1 MSAIER
7 SIYETLTI
15 ESRDGKKTVDVRL
28 GTVSIDYYEDIFS
41 PNITATIVVTN
52 TGNSVPK
59 SDNQGNPDLVCMT
72 PDGEMQSIY
81 QGLPLRGGERV
92 ALKIAGN
99 SPTNPGL
106 DFSTDLDNNLYVSK
120 IGNVISENQREV
132 FVAHLTSKEAII
144 NETVS
149 VTKKYPSSSPI
160 SASVEG
166 IIKEYIRTN
175 KKVEIDQTSN
185 KNGYGF
191 LGNSRKPFSLIVTL
205 ASKATPD
212 ISKEDAS
219 AGFVFF
225 QTKDGFFF
233 KSIDKL
239 ITQQPKAIYTYTE
252 INASRDQRDNDFNIL
267 TYNTSSNQKLLENL
281 RMGAFATKRV
291 IFDPRTFNVT
301 IQDFKLND
309 YAGKL
314 KNLGEEITAPKFSFS
329 DAAELDLG
337 ETTSRTVASIADIG
351 TFDSEVSIKPN
362 ADASEFQ
369 AQSLIRYN
377 TLFTQV
383 LSVTVPSNTNLRA
396 GDIIECRF
404 PKTTISTKKE
414 FDNQQSGLYM
424 IKALCHH
431 FDTFGSYT
439 SMKLIR
445 DTFGQ
450 FATNSKVN

>member
-1 MSAIER
+1 MSAIEQ
-7 SIYETLTI
+7 SIYEILTL

-41 PNITATIVVTN
+41 PTISATIVVTN
-52 TGNSVPK
+52 TGNSIPK

-99 SPTNPGL
+99 SSTNPGL
-106 DFSTDLDNNLYVSK
+106 DFATDPENNLYVSK
-120 IGNVISENQREV
+120 IGNVVSENQREA

-144 NETVS
+144 NETAS
-149 VTKKYPSSSPI
+149 VTKKYESVPI
-160 SASVEG
+160 SGAVED
-166 IIKEYIRTN
+166 ILKEYIRTN
-175 KKVEIDQTSN
+175 KPVNIEKSSN
-185 KNGYGF
+185 VYNF
-191 LGNSRKPFSLIVTL
+191 IGNSRKPFSLIVTL
-205 ASKATPD
+205 ASKAVPE
-212 ISKEDAS
+212 ISKEDTS

-233 KSIDKL
+233 KSVDGL
-239 ITQQPKAIYTYTE
+239 ITQQPKATYTYTE
-252 INASRDQRDNDFNIL
+252 INASRDQRNNDFNIL
-267 TYNTSSNQKLLENL
+267 TYNTSSNQRLLENL
-281 RMGAFATKRV
+281 RMGAFATERV
-291 IFDPRTFNVT
+291 VFNPATFEVT
-301 IQDFKLND
+301 FQDFKMKN

-314 KNLGEEITAPKFSFS
+314 KNLGEEITAPKLSFS
-329 DAAELDLG
+329 DAIALDLG

-351 TFDSEVSIKPN
+351 TFDPNVSIAPN
-362 ADASEFQ
+362 ADTTKFQ

-396 GDIIECRF
+396 GDIIECLF
-404 PKTTISTKKE
+404 PKTTLSTKKE
-414 FDNQQSGLYM
+414 FDQQQSGLYM

-439 SMKLIR
+439 SMKLVR

-450 FATNSKVN
+450 FGTNNKVD

>member
-1 MSAIER
+1 MAAIDR

-41 PNITATIVVTN
+41 PNITATIVVVN
-52 TGNSVPK
+52 TGNTVPK
-59 SDNQGNPDLVCMT
+59 SDNQGNSDLVCMV

-92 ALKIAGN
+92 TLKIAGN

-106 DFSTDLDNNLYVSK
+106 DFATDLENNLYVSK
-120 IGNVISENQREV
+120 IGNVLSENQREV

-149 VTKKYPSSSPI
+149 VTKKYDSPI
-160 SASVEG
+160 STSAEN
-166 IIKEYIRTN
+166 IIEEFIRT
-175 KKVEIDQTSN
+175 KKPVEIDKSSN
-185 KNGYGF
+185 KYAF
-191 LGNSRKPFSLIVTL
+191 LGNSRKPFSILVTL
-205 ASKATPD
+205 ASKAVPE
-212 ISKEDAS
+212 ISKEDAT

-233 KSIDKL
+233 KSLDSL
-239 ITQQPKAIYTYTE
+239 ITKEPKATYTYTE
-252 INASRDQRDNDFNIL
+252 INRSRDQRDNDFNIL

-281 RMGAFATKRV
+281 RMGAFATERV
-291 IFDPRTFNVT
+291 VFDPLTFEIT
-301 IQDFKLND
+301 FQDHTQD
-309 YAGKL
+309 EYGKGM
-314 KNLGEEITAPKFSFS
+314 KNLGEKITSPKFSFS
-329 DAAELDLG
+329 DSAELDLG
-337 ETTSRTVASIADIG
+337 KIPSRTVFSIKDIG
-351 TFDSEVSIKPN
+351 TFNPNVSTDQN
-362 ADASEFQ
+362 ADTLKFQ
-369 AQSLIRYN
+369 AQALVRYN
-377 TLFTQV
+377 SLFTQV

-396 GDIIECRF
+396 GDIIECLF
-404 PKTTISTKKE
+404 PKTTTSTKKE
-414 FDNQQSGLYM
+414 FDQQQSGLYM

-431 FDTFGSYT
+431 FDTEGSYT

-450 FATNSKVN
+450 FATNNKVD